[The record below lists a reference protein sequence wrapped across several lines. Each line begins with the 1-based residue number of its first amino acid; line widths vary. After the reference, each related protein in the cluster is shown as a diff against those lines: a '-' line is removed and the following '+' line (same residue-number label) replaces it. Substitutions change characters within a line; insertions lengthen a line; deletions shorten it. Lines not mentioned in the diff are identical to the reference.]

1 MPAPKITVI
10 IPTRERCDVLE
21 TSLRTVTSQDY
32 DNLEIIVSDNCS
44 ADDTEGVVRRAND
57 KRIRYVNTGKRLN
70 MSHNWEFA
78 LSHVSEGWV
87 GFIGDDDGLLPESI
101 KSVASVIEASGV
113 EAIRSTFCTY
123 HWPAIIGNKNG
134 QLIVPMGSGVEMR
147 EASLW
152 LKKVMCGVAK
162 YPQLPVIYDG
172 GFISLT
178 ALNKVKS
185 KSGAFFA
192 SCNPDLYSAV
202 ATASVI
208 DRYVYLHAPLA
219 VSGVSKHSTGNSSF
233 SIKKNKNSTPAS
245 AFYSENNIPFHDSM
259 PLHED
264 GSLPISFHAMI
275 YEAYLQSASLR
286 EASSDFDHRQQLE
299 IILATAGAHRESIE
313 KWGRL
318 FARLHGIAFESAK
331 RSAVFKRAYLQ
342 PLSTSRKIIN
352 AMNTVFAENLPIQN
366 IHEACIAAGTIR
378 GRPGKMGTVRFLG
391 REFSQRFKQRTNWP
405 HL

>member
-1 MPAPKITVI
+1 MPTPKITVI

-21 TSLRTVTSQDY
+21 SSLRTVTTQDY

-44 ADDTEGVVRRAND
+44 TDDTEGVVRRAND
-57 KRIRYVNTGKRLN
+57 QRVRYVNTGKRLN

-78 LSHVSEGWV
+78 LSHVREGWV
-87 GFIGDDDGLLPESI
+87 SFIGDDDGLLPESI
-101 KSVASVIEASGV
+101 KTVANIIKTSGV

-123 HWPAIIGNKNG
+123 HWPAIMGNEHG
-134 QLIVPMGSGVEMR
+134 QLIVPMGSGIETR
-147 EASLW
+147 EAMPW
-152 LKKVMCGVAK
+152 LGKVMRGVAK

-178 ALNKVKS
+178 ALHKVKS
-185 KSGAFFA
+185 RTGAFFA

-202 ATASVI
+202 AVASVI
-208 DRYVYLHAPLA
+208 DRYIFLHAPMA
-219 VSGVSKHSTGNSSF
+219 ISGVSRHSTGNSSF
-233 SIKKNKNSTPAS
+233 SNKKNKNTTPVST
-245 AFYSENNIPFHDSM
+245 FYSESNIPFHGAM

-264 GSLPISFHAMI
+264 GGLPISFQAMV
-275 YEAYLQSASLR
+275 YETYLQSAALR
-286 EASSDFDHRQQLE
+286 GASSDVGHRQQLE

-318 FARLHGIAFESAK
+318 FAAQHGIDFASAR
-331 RSAVFKRAYLQ
+331 RSAAFKRAYLQ

-352 AMNTVFAENLPIQN
+352 AMHTVFAENLPIRN

-378 GRPGKMGTVRFLG
+378 SRPGKMGTVRFLG
-391 REFSQRFKQRTNWP
+391 TELGQRFKRRTE
-405 HL
+405 